1 LSGTVA
7 NMITRWVPSI
17 LLLIAFMMLMDR
29 YAKHASLGGNG
40 NRDVI
45 TEISYVLSAQ
55 IVIFVAA
62 AFAFGIL

>member
-1 LSGTVA
+1 
-7 NMITRWVPSI
+7 
-17 LLLIAFMMLMDR
+17 MMLMDR